1 MALVSRLTERN
12 LEASFSQTL
21 YLLLRVDRFST
32 GSFQLGLAEYFDHR
46 FPRLF
51 GFAFIARGE
60 FTTTRLAEI
69 LQTAT
74 GPVRGGVKDGYYL
87 LEGGCVVGYHMGPV
101 RSTAISYGTT
111 EELTQRKRIL
121 ASPVG
126 AMSLPPEEIEALR
139 HLVAYFEPIVERK
152 QREAGFSSGYVYEA
166 PPKFSGDPFE
176 DPPPSGARQQGR
188 TGGTPAPAPGG
199 DDPYQVLGIPSSAS
213 DEEVKKAYRHQLKLN
228 HPDKVAHLSP
238 ALQAFAQQQTLLVN
252 QAYETIV
259 SLRGMRR

>member
-1 MALVSRLTERN
+1 MPLVSRLTERN
-12 LEASFSQTL
+12 LEALFSQTL
-21 YLLLRVDRFST
+21 YLLLRVDRFSAGT
-32 GSFQLGLAEYFDHR
+32 YQQGLAEYFDHR

-51 GFAFIARGE
+51 GFAFIARGD
-60 FTTTRLAEI
+60 FTSSRLAEI

-87 LEGGCVVGYHMGPV
+87 LEGGLVVGYHMGPV
-101 RSTAISYGTT
+101 RSTAVSYGTM
-111 EELTQRKRIL
+111 EELAQRKRIL

-126 AMSLPPEEIEALR
+126 TMRLPPEEIEALR

-176 DPPPSGARQQGR
+176 EPPPSGSRSQGR
-188 TGGTPAPAPGG
+188 ADSTQATPARE
-199 DDPYQVLGIPSSAS
+199 DPYQVLGISSSAT
-213 DEEVKKAYRHQLKLN
+213 DDEVKKAYRNQLKLN

-252 QAYETIV
+252 QAYEAIL
-259 SLRGMRR
+259 SQRGLRK